1 MALCNQSFTTY
12 RINVHYVEIGQNGKF
27 HFFSIFSKNY
37 FSFSTP
43 KIFMK
48 SSLFWGI
55 LKFYILENKCV
66 GEALISPFLLILTH
80 FCHIGPSSCWL
91 IFWATMIFCTSKEPI
106 FHENLGY
113 TEWQKKFIVKNL
125 KKLKFI
131 ILIYFSIVHIDA
143 IYSKTLIAKCHT

>member
-1 MALCNQSFTTY
+1 
-12 RINVHYVEIGQNGKF
+12 
-27 HFFSIFSKNY
+27 
-37 FSFSTP
+37 
-43 KIFMK
+43 MK
-48 SSLFWGI
+48 SFLFLGI

-66 GEALISPFLLILTH
+66 GEALISPFLLIFTH

-91 IFWATMIFCTSKEPI
+91 IFWATIILCTSKEPI

-143 IYSKTLIAKCHT
+143 IYSKNFDCKVPYLHVVQFSQFLMLCVAFDPKYENFASPIQIFNVWNFGQPYCIMK